1 MGIRVTILLIFITAI
16 VTGVG
21 YKIYSLNSV
30 IEDQKIIIS
39 DINNEKKALEL
50 KLTVEKTNTVRL
62 KENIE
67 YTNKELE
74 SLASINKNLTSE
86 FEEWK
91 KRPPEI
97 KYRTKVVK
105 EIITNTEY
113 VNGKC
118 EDGLELN
125 RKISEMKYED
135 L

>member
-16 VTGVG
+16 VTCIG

-39 DINNEKKALEL
+39 DITNEKKALEL
-50 KLTVEKTNTVRL
+50 KLTVEKSNTVRL

-74 SLASINKNLTSE
+74 LLASKNKNLAVE

-97 KYRTKVVK
+97 KYKTKVIK

-113 VNGKC
+113 VNGNC

>member
-39 DINNEKKALEL
+39 DITNEKKALEL
-50 KLTVEKTNTVRL
+50 KLTVEKSNTVRL

-74 SLASINKNLTSE
+74 LLASKNKNLAVE

-97 KYRTKVVK
+97 KYKTKVIK

-113 VNGKC
+113 VNGNC